1 MLRERERKLG
11 GSALDCCAVSGR
23 FVWALSPAWTIKGSH
38 VSLEAGT
45 YPPEHAAP
53 AQGQT
58 AVCERYSLGAKD
70 QDSTAQRLRPRVS
83 FTPCSGMAA
92 TCVLLAATR
101 SHGQNYETGSLIYVF
116 FTFFSL
122 PHLFSFTRCCFFST
136 LHKTLVRAF
145 AVSPTPR
152 EWFDSGKDL
161 VFTVGQNSMF
171 FRYFAFVL
179 P

>member
-23 FVWALSPAWTIKGSH
+23 FVWALSPTWTINGSH

-53 AQGQT
+53 AQWQT
-58 AVCERYSLGAKD
+58 AVCEGYSLGAKA
-70 QDSTAQRLRPRVS
+70 QDFTAQRLWPRVN

-101 SHGQNYETGSLIYVF
+101 SHGQNYERDSLLYVF
-116 FTFFSL
+116 S
-122 PHLFSFTRCCFFST
+122 PSFLYHISFP
-136 LHKTLVRAF
+136 L
-145 AVSPTPR
+145 
-152 EWFDSGKDL
+152 
-161 VFTVGQNSMF
+161 
-171 FRYFAFVL
+171 
-179 P
+179 